1 MVNNLCRAPFKIAV
15 MSMDK
20 PSVIVK
26 RSKIQE
32 VFDYCLDNKLEFSVK
47 ERLVGIDEYEITV
60 DITDIKKAILFGI
73 FLRENRFELA
83 GLPQQDA
90 KMASRKPAA
99 ARKPAETPSA
109 STPLTPAPVIVPTP
123 EIAGEEETEE
133 ESRTESSLPLSFD
146 LN

>member
-1 MVNNLCRAPFKIAV
+1 
-15 MSMDK
+15 MDK

-26 RSKIQE
+26 RTKIQE

-47 ERLVGIDEYEITV
+47 ERLVGIDEYEISV

-90 KMASRKPAA
+90 KVASRKPAA
-99 ARKPAETPSA
+99 TRKPAETPA
-109 STPLTPAPVIVPTP
+109 ATMPVAPAPVVIPAP
-123 EIAGEEETEE
+123 EIPREEETAE
-133 ESRTESSLPLSFD
+133 ESRAESNLPLSFD